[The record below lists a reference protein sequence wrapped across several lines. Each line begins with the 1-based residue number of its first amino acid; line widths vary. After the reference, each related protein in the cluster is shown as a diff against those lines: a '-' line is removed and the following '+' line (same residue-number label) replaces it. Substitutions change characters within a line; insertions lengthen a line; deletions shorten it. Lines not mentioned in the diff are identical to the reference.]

1 MKVLKTE
8 GYNCRGSYNLYSSEF
23 WFLSLRLNSR
33 FRGFSNYWLR
43 PNAQYH
49 TGVCVFFCTLSLD
62 FIFILSQN
70 IQLFIVWY
78 DTLLHD
84 SICQV
89 ATDNVPSI
97 VHVAIGVFCSLC
109 IFFSQRMSS
118 YDVLLCR
125 VAATDSQFARRP
137 SPMTVCF
144 CTSLSIF
151 FVLSQRIRFLY
162 CYYLSV
168 GYALYGFLY
177 NMYRE
182 KRIAT

>member
-1 MKVLKTE
+1 M
-8 GYNCRGSYNLYSSEF
+8 GSSLDRPPITPVCVCF
-23 WFLSLRLNSR
+23 FVLSLSIL
-33 FRGFSNYWLR
+33 FLFSLR
-43 PNAQYH
+43 IYSYSLYDMIHSFIIPSVRWQLTTYPQLC
-49 TGVCVFFCTLSLD
+49 TSLSVCFALSVFFSRRECPLM
-62 FIFILSQN
+62 
-70 IQLFIVWY
+70 
-78 DTLLHD
+78 H
-84 SICQV
+84 C
-89 ATDNVPSI
+89 
-97 VHVAIGVFCSLC
+97 
-109 IFFSQRMSS
+109 

-168 GYALYGFLY
+168 GYVLYGFLY

-182 KRIAT
+182 KRIATYRNQTYTAFINERCSGA